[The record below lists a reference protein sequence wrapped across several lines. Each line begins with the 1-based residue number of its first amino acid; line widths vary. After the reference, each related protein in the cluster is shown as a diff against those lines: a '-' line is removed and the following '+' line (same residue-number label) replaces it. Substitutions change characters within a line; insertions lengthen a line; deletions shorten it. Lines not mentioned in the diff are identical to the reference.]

1 MLDEYDVVI
10 VGGGGGGFMTAYRAG
25 QLGGKVLL
33 IEKEEKLGG
42 VCMSWGCIPVC
53 FLSHCAEVIKM
64 AREVGNQGVHFNAPK
79 IDYKQ
84 LMTEKDRLV
93 NMVSGG
99 MMVEL
104 EGEGVE
110 IVTQASGK
118 LISAEEVEIS
128 FDNGERKIVRAK
140 NIVLATGLQFRRYD
154 IPGAYGEG
162 VLTARELIDLNE
174 QPKSLVIIGRS
185 VVALEFA
192 TVWNQLGTDVTI
204 VARISEFLPG
214 EDEDFSPILAQSLE
228 ESGVRIYADV
238 NIEEIGDSARGKS
251 VTISSNGKKQKVEAQ
266 FAVFALGQSPWVDGH
281 GFENVGID
289 ISEGRIKTN
298 EKMETNVKG
307 IYAVGDVTGVIMQ
320 ANVALYHDGII
331 AGENAMGGNASM
343 DYRVVPRFARTF
355 PPIAA
360 VGITEQEA
368 KRKGMNIK
376 VHKFPFAKIPKAH
389 TLMDIG
395 GFLKI
400 IADASSGEILG
411 VHIIGPEAPEL
422 IHEGVM
428 AMKTKSTFQ
437 DIMKTIHNHPTL
449 HETYWRTAQDMCG
462 RDPLS
467 F

>member
-1 MLDEYDVVI
+1 MLDEYDVIV

-33 IEKEEKLGG
+33 IEKLEKLGG

-53 FLSHCAEVIKM
+53 FLSRCAEVLKV
-64 AREVGNQGVHFNAPK
+64 AREIGNQGIHFDDPK
-79 IDYKQ
+79 IDDKQ
-84 LMTEKDRLV
+84 LMAEKDKLV

-99 MMVEL
+99 MVAEL

-110 IVTQASGK
+110 IVTKASGK
-118 LISAEEVEIS
+118 LVSPDEVEIS
-128 FDNGERKIVRAK
+128 FDNGEKKVVRAK

-174 QPKSLVIIGRS
+174 LPKSLIIIGRS

-204 VARISEFLPG
+204 VARTSEFLPG
-214 EDEDFSPILAQSLE
+214 EDEDFSPILAQSLG

-238 NIEEIGDSARGKS
+238 NIEEIGDSAGGKS

-266 FAVFALGQSPWVDGH
+266 FVVFALGQSPWVHGH
-281 GFENVGID
+281 GFEDIGID

-307 IYAVGDVTGVIMQ
+307 IYAVGDVTGVTMQ

-355 PPIAA
+355 PPVAA

-368 KRKGMNIK
+368 KKKGLNIK

-389 TLMDIG
+389 VLMDIR

-437 DIMKTIHNHPTL
+437 DIMKTIHNHPSL
-449 HETYWRTAQDMCG
+449 HETYWRAAQDMRG
-462 RDPLS
+462 RELLS